1 MELEF
6 NGQYEKS
13 AYFKAIQ
20 WIYKPSKRVSI
31 IRIGAFILFLVLYV
45 AYLVTAFSQE
55 GVSAFELSRVFR
67 YLFTFLILAYFL
79 LQPYIRAYLSA
90 SRLWADPI
98 TRRKISGR
106 ISGIGIQFLPSDD
119 WMPWDQFVKVHKS
132 IDMVV
137 LLTATWSFVILPR
150 QFFQSDKDWE
160 ILLGMISSKVKEMI
174 S

>member
-6 NGQYEKS
+6 GGQYEKS

-20 WIYKPSKRVSI
+20 WIYKPSKRASI
-31 IRIGAFILFLVLYV
+31 LRIGAFILFLVLLV
-45 AYLVTAFSQE
+45 AYLITALRQE
-55 GVSAFELSRVFR
+55 GVSAFELSRFFR
-67 YLFTFLILAYFL
+67 YLITFFILAYFL
-79 LQPYIRAYLSA
+79 LQPYLKAYLSA

-106 ISGIGIQFLPSDD
+106 VSSIGIQILPSDD
-119 WMPWDQFVKVHKS
+119 WMVWDQFVKVHKS
-132 IDMVV
+132 EDLVV

-150 QFFQSDKDWE
+150 QFFLSDKDWE
-160 ILLGMISSKVKEMI
+160 VLQGMISNKIKEMI